1 MLLSKFGNEVL
12 SKGATAVLPQNLSRE
27 WLDRIQ
33 KMADDFLDANFE
45 NGECLE
51 EGFVADPILSAC
63 VSEILSYLHHGYV
76 DITEREMFEMLT
88 MYALTV
94 TIETVGRETDLG
106 LEQPSLDD
114 IFTRNR
120 FAQLKRIKPELSP
133 ILETVCLAE
142 KE

>member
-51 EGFVADPILSAC
+51 EGFAADPILSAC
-63 VSEILSYLHHGYV
+63 VSEILSYLNHGHDY
-76 DITEREMFEMLT
+76 IEEREMFKMLT
-88 MYALTV
+88 MYSLAV
-94 TIETVGRETDLG
+94 TIETVGRQTDLG
-106 LEQPSLDD
+106 LEQPTLDD
-114 IFTRNR
+114 IFTRKR
-120 FAQLKRIKPELSP
+120 LAQLKRIKPELGP